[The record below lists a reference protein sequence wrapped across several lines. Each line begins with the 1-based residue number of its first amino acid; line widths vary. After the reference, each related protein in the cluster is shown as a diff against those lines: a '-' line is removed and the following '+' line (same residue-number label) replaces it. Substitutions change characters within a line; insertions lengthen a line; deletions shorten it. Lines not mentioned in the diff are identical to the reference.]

1 MAQEMIVHRTAEG
14 ELIITPIP
22 GSERSL
28 PLTKEE
34 AEQWVTRV
42 LVNAPEDERRDKVS
56 MLRLGL

>member
-56 MLRLGL
+56 MLCG